1 MGGGFFTGILIGL
14 ISLSFGMQAWWFLSL
29 SLEGEITLVRAIFL
43 WASLLIAVWISFTNN
58 LSLLPVPLPLLLWW
72 ALKFIEE
79 KSTAIYWEKKRFV
92 QLKKATELLPQD
104 GNGWIYLGDF
114 YLERKDFQR
123 ARICYKKAEKLLDM
137 PWVTERIRLLTR
149 EEEIAKGQKWI
160 CSTCSYSNSKDENAC
175 KNCGESKLGISLWE
189 AAQKSIPEM
198 KKIAVIAIFI
208 ILLVML
214 IIFLPLIPAIILFL
228 LVSLFIARF
237 FLTF

>member
-43 WASLLIAVWISFTNN
+43 WISLLIAVWISFTHN

-79 KSTAIYWEKKRFV
+79 KSTTIDWEKKRFA

-104 GNGWIYLGDF
+104 GNGWLYLGDF
-114 YLERKDFQR
+114 YLEKQDFQR
-123 ARICYKKAEKLLDM
+123 ARACYKKAEELLDM
-137 PWVTERIRLLTR
+137 PWVAEKIRILTR
-149 EEEIAKGQKWI
+149 EEEIAKGEKWI
-160 CSTCSYSNSKDENAC
+160 CSSCSYSNSKTENIC
-175 KNCGESKLGISLWE
+175 KNCGEPKLGISLRE
-189 AAQKSIPEM
+189 AAKKSVPEM
-198 KKIAVIAIFI
+198 KKIAVIASFI
-208 ILLVML
+208 LFVVML
-214 IIFLPLIPAIILFL
+214 ILFLPLIPALILFL
-228 LVSLFIARF
+228 LVGLFIARF